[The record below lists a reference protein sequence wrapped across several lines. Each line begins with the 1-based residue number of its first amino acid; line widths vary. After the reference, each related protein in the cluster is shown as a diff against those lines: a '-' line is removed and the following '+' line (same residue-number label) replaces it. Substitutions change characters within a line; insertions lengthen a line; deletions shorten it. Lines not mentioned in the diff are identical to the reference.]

1 MIDSQSTAMQKT
13 AVSRQWLERLVLL
26 IVFLAGFGIRLLD
39 FTDPPLEFHLTRQ
52 LRSALIA
59 RQVYLNLLPEVS
71 AEQKEMATTTAAL
84 EVYEPPILETL
95 VGGLYAMLGGENIA
109 IARTVNAIFWTL
121 GGWFL
126 VLLLRKYTHFLAL
139 IAGLSLYFYLPFSVI
154 ASRSFQP
161 DPWMVTWILATA
173 WCIVLWSENPSW
185 KNAVLTGLVAGM
197 TVLVKGFAG
206 LFVAPILI
214 SVVLCS
220 LGLRK
225 AVRNGQVWVMAGL
238 SALPMLVYYLLL
250 NPGRSGDFLS
260 FWAGSLS
267 GLIWTS
273 NFYADWLA
281 MLKGLLGLFT
291 VTAALLGTLLAGKPI
306 KTWLLPL
313 WIGYGLFGLVFP
325 YQFTTHEYYHLA
337 LIPIAAAGLVGLF
350 DVLIPSIQKQG
361 LFWRVSLIGLLL
373 AASGYNLYVSRSVL
387 LSRDYRAEPAA
398 WQQIADAIP
407 NDKNFVDLSSDYGM
421 RLRYFGWRIAKLEWP
436 TAADLNLLSLAG
448 RDDLNTVNYF
458 KEKTA
463 GADYFLITAFQE
475 LDAQPE
481 LKNLLQ
487 ETYPLAASGDGYL
500 IYDLRQPLS
509 EEDSN

>member
-1 MIDSQSTAMQKT
+1 MIDSPSIPYQKT
-13 AVSRQWLERLVLL
+13 NSRRLWLERLILL

-71 AEQKEMATTTAAL
+71 NQQKAMAADTAAL

-95 VGGLYAMLGGENIA
+95 VGGLYALMGGENIA
-109 IARTVNAIFWTL
+109 IARTVNAFFWTL

-126 VLLLRKYTHFLAL
+126 FLLLRKQTHFLAL
-139 IAGLSLYFYLPFSVI
+139 IGGLSLYFYLPFSVI

-161 DPWMVTWILATA
+161 DPWMVTWILATT
-173 WCIVLWSENPSW
+173 WYGVRWSDHPTW

-206 LFVAPILI
+206 LFVAPVLI

-220 LGLRK
+220 IGIKK
-225 AVRNGQVWVMAGL
+225 AVRNGQVWAMAGL

-291 VTAALLGTLLAGKPI
+291 LTAALLGTLLAGKQV

-337 LIPIAAAGLVGLF
+337 LIPIAAAGLVCLF
-350 DVLIPSIQKQG
+350 DVFIPSIQKQG
-361 LFWRVSLIGLLL
+361 LFWRVAMIGLML

-407 NDKNFVDLSSDYGM
+407 EGNSFVDLSSDYGM

-448 RDDLNTVNYF
+448 RDDLNTETYF
-458 KEKTA
+458 EEKTT

-475 LDAQPE
+475 LDSQPD
-481 LKNLLQ
+481 LKSLLQ
-487 ETYPLAASGDGYL
+487 ETYPLVTSGDGYL
-500 IYDLRQPLS
+500 IYDLKHPLS
-509 EEDSN
+509 E

>member
-1 MIDSQSTAMQKT
+1 MIDSPSIPTQKT
-13 AVSRQWLERLVLL
+13 TSRRQWLERLVLL
-26 IVFLAGFGIRLLD
+26 VVFLAGFGIRLLD

-71 AEQKEMATTTAAL
+71 DAQKEMATHTAAL
-84 EVYEPPILETL
+84 EVYEPPILETM
-95 VGGLYAMLGGENIA
+95 VGGLYALLGGENIA
-109 IARTVNAIFWTL
+109 IARTVNAFFWTL

-126 VLLLRKYTHFLAL
+126 FLLLRKRTNFLSF
-139 IAGLSLYFYLPFSVI
+139 IGGLSLYFYLPFSVI

-161 DPWMVTWILATA
+161 DPWMVTWILATT
-173 WCIVLWSENPSW
+173 WCSVRWSLCPTW
-185 KNAVLTGLVAGM
+185 KNAILTGLVAGIS
-197 TVLVKGFAG
+197 VLVKGFAG
-206 LFVAPILI
+206 LFVAPVLV
-214 SVVLCS
+214 SVVLCT
-220 LGLRK
+220 LGIRK
-225 AVRNGQVWVMAGL
+225 AVRNGQVWAMAGL

-250 NPGRSGDFLS
+250 NPRRSGDFLS

-291 VTAALLGTLLAGKPI
+291 LTAALLGTLLAGKQV

-337 LIPIAAAGLVGLF
+337 LIPIAAAGLVCLF
-350 DVLIPSIQKQG
+350 DVMIPRIQKQG
-361 LFWRVSLIGLLL
+361 LLWRVAMIGLLL

-387 LSRDYRAEPAA
+387 LSRDYRAEPDA
-398 WQQIADAIP
+398 WQKIADAIP
-407 NDKNFVDLSSDYGM
+407 QGNSFVDLSSDYGM

-448 RDDLNTVNYF
+448 RDDLNTGNYF
-458 KEKTA
+458 EEKTA

-475 LDAQPE
+475 LDSQPD
-481 LKNLLQ
+481 LKAILQ

-500 IYDLRQPLS
+500 IYDLKHPLS
-509 EEDSN
+509 D